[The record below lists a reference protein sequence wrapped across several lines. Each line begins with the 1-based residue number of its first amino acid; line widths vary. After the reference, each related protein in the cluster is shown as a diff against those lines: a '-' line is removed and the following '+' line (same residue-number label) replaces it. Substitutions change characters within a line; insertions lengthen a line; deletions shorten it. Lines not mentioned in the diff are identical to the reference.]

1 MKRDELEY
9 LDVKKK
15 YKSKLVEKLGGKVE
29 EVKQISSSDYEAFK
43 QSFMPRNFSLYE
55 KVCNFAEKI
64 MPIKPDKKDIP
75 KIQEAIKTS
84 HLNITPTGTMSFA
97 AVGAIAIILV
107 FLVLG
112 YVVPFIL
119 SGGKTAD
126 MFFFVVFGF
135 FMALGLFV
143 PMTNLPFILANSW
156 RMKASNQ
163 MVLSVFYIV
172 TYMRH
177 TPNLELAINFAGE
190 HLAPPLSLDFK
201 KIIWDIETG
210 KYDNINQS
218 LDAYL
223 LSWQEHNAEYVE
235 SVHLIQGSLYES
247 SESRRISALDK
258 SLSVILDETFEKMLH
273 YSHDLKSPIT
283 TLHMLGIVLPIL
295 GLVILPL
302 ITAFMP
308 EIKWY
313 HLFAL
318 YNLALPMMV
327 FYLGKN
333 ILSTRPTG
341 YGGINLSELSEDAPL
356 IRLKLGPSTLN
367 LAPLSAAFFIGGL
380 LLFIGFVPILLYN
393 INPDFDL
400 FLTEEFDV
408 LLPMDVDPNTPVYAK
423 FLDYREQSDEDGF
436 KNGEFMGP
444 YGIGANLLSLAIPLG
459 LGLSFGLFYTW
470 RTKKLSGLRKETM
483 ALEQEFA
490 SALFQLGNRLGDGI
504 PAELAFSKVS
514 QVMQKTKS
522 GKFFD
527 KVSLNIVKLGMGVEE
542 AIFDPQKGAVNDFPS
557 SIVESSMKV
566 FVESSKKGPLIASQ
580 ALITVAEY
588 IKSMHRVDERL
599 KDLMADVVSSMRSQ
613 ISFLTPIIAG
623 IVVGITSMIIQILG
637 VLSEKMDEFGDLQD
651 SAGGF
656 EGILGMFGQG
666 GIPTFY
672 FQMIVGLYVVQ
683 ISYILSIII
692 NGVENGSD
700 KIGEMENLA
709 KNLLA
714 STLLYL
720 AVAGLATIGFSIVA
734 AGVVASM

>member
-1 MKRDELEY
+1 MKKEELDY
-9 LDVKKK
+9 IDMKNK
-15 YKSKLVEKLGGKVE
+15 YRRKLVQELGGAPD
-29 EVKQISSSDYEAFK
+29 EVKRVSSSDYESFK
-43 QSFMPRNFSLYE
+43 QSFLPRNFTLYE
-55 KVCNFAEKI
+55 KVCNFGEKI
-64 MPIKPDKKDIP
+64 LPIKPDKRDIP

-84 HLNITPTGTMSFA
+84 HLNISPTGTMSFA
-97 AVGAIAIILV
+97 AVASFGIIL
-107 FLVLG
+107 FFIFFG
-112 YVVPFIL
+112 YLLPFIL
-119 SGGKTAD
+119 SGGKTAE
-126 MFFFVVFGF
+126 MFFFIFFGF
-135 FMALGLFV
+135 IVAVISFIPL
-143 PMTNLPFILANSW
+143 TRLPFIFANSW
-156 RMKASNQ
+156 RMKATNQ

-210 KYDNINQS
+210 KFDNVNQS

-223 LSWQEHNAEYVE
+223 VGWQEHNPEFVE

-247 SESRRISALDK
+247 SETRRIDALDK

-273 YSHDLKSPIT
+273 YSHDLKGPIT

-308 EIKWY
+308 EIKWF

-318 YNLALPMMV
+318 YNLALPLLV
-327 FYLGKN
+327 YYLGKQ

-341 YGGINLSELSEDAPL
+341 YGGINFSEFEENTPL
-356 IRLKLGPSTLN
+356 VKLKFGKDSIN
-367 LAPLSAAFFIGGL
+367 LAPASAAIILSVFL
-380 LLFIGFVPILLYN
+380 LVVGFLPLIIYS
-393 INPDFDL
+393 INNDFDIY
-400 FLTEEFDV
+400 LTGDLSLRFPE
-408 LLPMDVDPNTPVYAK
+408 DVDRDTLVYAK
-423 FLDYREQSDEDGF
+423 FLDYREQRDEDGF
-436 KNGEFMGP
+436 LTGEYMGP
-444 YGIGANLLSLAIPLG
+444 YGIGANLLSLLVPLG
-459 LGLSFGLFYTW
+459 LGLGFGLYYSW
-470 RTKKLSGLRKETM
+470 RTGKLSKLRSETM
-483 ALEQEFA
+483 KLEQEFA

-504 PAELAFSKVS
+504 PAELAFSKVA
-514 QVMQKTKS
+514 QVMQNTKS

-527 KVSLNIVKLGMGVEE
+527 HISLNIVKLGMGVED
-542 AIFDPQKGAVNDFPS
+542 AIFDSEKGAINDFPS
-557 SIVESSMKV
+557 SIVESAMKV

-637 VLSEKMDEFGDLQD
+637 ILSEKMSDFGEL
-651 SAGGF
+651 SEAGTGF
-656 EGILGMFGQG
+656 EGILDLFGQG
-666 GIPTFY
+666 GIPTFF
-672 FQMIVGLYVVQ
+672 FQLIVGLYVVQ
-683 ISYILSIII
+683 ITYLLSLII
-692 NGVENGSD
+692 NGIENGSD

-709 KNLLA
+709 KHLLA
-714 STLLYL
+714 ASLLYL
-720 AVAGLATIGFSIVA
+720 LVAGLATIGFSFVA
-734 AGVVASM
+734 AGVVSNI